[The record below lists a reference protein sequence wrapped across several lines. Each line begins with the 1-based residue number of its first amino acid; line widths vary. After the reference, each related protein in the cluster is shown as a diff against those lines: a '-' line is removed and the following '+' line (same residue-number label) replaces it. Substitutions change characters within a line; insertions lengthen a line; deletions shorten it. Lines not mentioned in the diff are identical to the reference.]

1 MQGERIYVWSI
12 HTGRIYHSVLK
23 NAQPVGL
30 DCFRGIGGRPNEQ
43 KNQDFRRREILIF
56 GRCTDICTACG

>member
-30 DCFRGIGGRPNEQ
+30 D
-43 KNQDFRRREILIF
+43 
-56 GRCTDICTACG
+56 